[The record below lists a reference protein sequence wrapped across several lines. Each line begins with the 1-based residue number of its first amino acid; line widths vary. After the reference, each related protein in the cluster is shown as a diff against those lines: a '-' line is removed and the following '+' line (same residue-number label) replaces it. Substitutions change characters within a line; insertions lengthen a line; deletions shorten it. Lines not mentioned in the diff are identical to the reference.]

1 MKKLSDPV
9 PVRTN
14 AAAAARPRRKTG
26 ASATAT
32 KKPVVFSRP
41 DAAPRT
47 AHPGGL
53 TSNNILEA
61 ALAVFARDGFDGAS
75 LPAIAKAAST
85 GHPLIHYHFGSKEN
99 LWRAAVDYAFGDL
112 AVGMATL
119 QSAATDLSPLDALRL
134 LLRGFAQFTARH
146 PLHTL
151 ILLNEVRTGG
161 DRFDWMVERHLRP
174 LHERLDRTIEAAIE
188 AGQVKPVPVAHLAS
202 IVVGATA
209 HFFSA
214 EPLLARLYGI
224 DVHAPE
230 TVAAHADWVVEVLMN
245 GLVQRSESD
254 VVAATKASKAPAGA
268 NAATAAAK
276 SRKPTRRPA

>member
-1 MKKLSDPV
+1 MKKLHDPV
-9 PVRTN
+9 PVRTSG
-14 AAAAARPRRKTG
+14 AAASRPRRKAG
-26 ASATAT
+26 ASGTAA

-41 DAAPRT
+41 DNSPRV
-47 AHPGGL
+47 AHAGGL

-119 QSAATDLSPLDALRL
+119 QSAATDLTPLDALRL

-151 ILLNEVRTGG
+151 IILNEVRTGG

-174 LHERLDRTIEAAIE
+174 LHERLDRTIEAAIA

-214 EPLLARLYGI
+214 SPLLARLYGI

-245 GLVQRSESD
+245 GIAAPAPTAVTAVPRAT
-254 VVAATKASKAPAGA
+254 AATK
-268 NAATAAAK
+268 T
-276 SRKPTRRPA
+276 RKPTRRPA

>member
-1 MKKLSDPV
+1 MKKPGDPV
-9 PVRTN
+9 PLRTSGT
-14 AAAAARPRRKTG
+14 AAARPRRKAA
-26 ASATAT
+26 ASATAP
-32 KKPVVFSRP
+32 KKPVVFTRP
-41 DAAPRT
+41 DNAPRP

-119 QSAATDLSPLDALRL
+119 QSAATDLTPLDALRL

-151 ILLNEVRTGG
+151 IILNEVRTGG

-174 LHERLDRTIEAAIE
+174 LHERLDRTIEAAAASGRIK
-188 AGQVKPVPVAHLAS
+188 AVPTAHLAS
-202 IVVGATA
+202 IAVGATA

-245 GLVQRSESD
+245 GIAVAAPAGATAVPPTTEATTAT
-254 VVAATKASKAPAGA
+254 AATKA
-268 NAATAAAK
+268 
-276 SRKPTRRPA
+276 RKPTRRPA